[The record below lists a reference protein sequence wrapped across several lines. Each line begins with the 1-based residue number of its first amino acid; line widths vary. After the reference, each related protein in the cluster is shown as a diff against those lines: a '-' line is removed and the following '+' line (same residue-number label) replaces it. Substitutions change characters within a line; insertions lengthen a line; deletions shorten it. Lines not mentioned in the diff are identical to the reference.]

1 MNQVVHTYIQLHMNG
16 VFAEILS
23 EKPAVRVLFNKWRLP
38 DKVQKQLLTYFAQ
51 TALSWIHIYR
61 AHYY

>member
-1 MNQVVHTYIQLHMNG
+1 MNG

-51 TALSWIHIYR
+51 TALS
-61 AHYY
+61 